1 MFMFGNSQPI
11 GEEGKWRQQLDLFVK
26 ANQPE
31 LAALSWGLFLE
42 KGDEDTLGID
52 LQPTPHFV
60 FCPKS
65 ALEQLNN
72 NVDNQL
78 QEILGLVDAH
88 QPEKEVLIVGIG
100 NGQIK
105 LIHFEPQPTPPLC
118 FEQVA
123 VDVDTLLNTL
133 EQRLTQYI
141 SAESLS

>member
-1 MFMFGNSQPI
+1 MFMFGSSQPI
-11 GEEGKWRQQLDLFVK
+11 GEEGKWRQQLDRFVQ

-42 KGDEDTLGID
+42 KGESDDTLGID

-60 FCPKS
+60 FCPK
-65 ALEQLNN
+65 AAIEKLNN
-72 NVDNQL
+72 HVENQL

-123 VDVDTLLNTL
+123 ADVDTLLKTL

-141 SAESLS
+141 QC